1 MIDDD
6 LEEYYCK
13 KCEFHTI
20 DLWKWKNHIITEKHN
35 ISVKQKV
42 FQCEC
47 GKRYK
52 HKSSLCRHKVKCQ
65 LDTSGCEIVEQST
78 TSVTLQSNNE
88 FTNIVHTLIEENREL
103 QNKLIEMAKEPRIIH
118 QTNNNQKTFNII
130 QFLNNDCKDAMNLS
144 DFIQNLVVTFADLEK
159 IEEHGYLRGIKDS
172 LVASLHNMEQTK
184 RPIHCTD
191 IKRKQF
197 YVKDENEWNKDHQC
211 GKINDALSFYNN
223 SQLKTLLEWKQKN
236 PHWIDNQKHQTKV
249 NILTKEITSIYSM
262 EGDKMKNKLL
272 NHISEATTID
282 KASTQK
288 GI

>member
-1 MIDDD
+1 MTND

-13 KCEFHTI
+13 KCKFHTT
-20 DLWKWKNHIITEKHN
+20 DLWKWKNHLVTEKHN

-52 HKSSLCRHKVKCQ
+52 HKSSLCRHKMKCKI
-65 LDTSGCEIVEQST
+65 DASECAIVEQPSN
-78 TSVTLQSNNE
+78 SVTIQSNDE

-159 IEEHGYLRGIKDS
+159 IEEHGYLKGIKDS

-223 SQLKTLLEWKQKN
+223 SQLKTLFEWKQKN
-236 PHWIDNQKHQTKV
+236 PQWIDNQKHQTKV
-249 NILTKEITSIYSM
+249 NILTKEITSIYSI
-262 EGDKMKNKLL
+262 EGEKMKNKLL

>member
-1 MIDDD
+1 M
-6 LEEYYCK
+6 
-13 KCEFHTI
+13 
-20 DLWKWKNHIITEKHN
+20 
-35 ISVKQKV
+35 
-42 FQCEC
+42 
-47 GKRYK
+47 
-52 HKSSLCRHKVKCQ
+52 KCQ
-65 LDTSGCEIVEQST
+65 LDASGCTIVEQQSN
-78 TSVTLQSNNE
+78 SVTIQSNNE
-88 FTNIVHTLIEENREL
+88 FTNIVHTLIDENREL

-159 IEEHGYLRGIKDS
+159 IEEHGYLKGIKDS

-211 GKINDALSFYNN
+211 GKINDALSLYNN
-223 SQLKTLLEWKQKN
+223 SQLKTLFKWKQKN

-262 EGDKMKNKLL
+262 DGEKMKNKLM